1 MKVCSRVY
9 YIVSSV
15 GSAMSVLAGFK
26 DGRDGQSVIISVGV
40 LLVSDQGLM
49 ILISESS
56 SSRNG
61 GNAS

>member
-1 MKVCSRVY
+1 MCTSVF

>member
-1 MKVCSRVY
+1 
-9 YIVSSV
+9 
-15 GSAMSVLAGFK
+15 MSVLAGFK